1 MCSKAVLSPTARV
14 RNRVYERNYLAIF
27 PCDLP
32 KRFLRNRN
40 RVGDNPLIDK
50 DSNGYVMSGFLPLF
64 IDLHDRKVVIIGG
77 GSVGERKATL
87 FGRYARTVVV
97 SREFTEKLLKSKE
110 IERIIVDLKLG
121 DEEFVDLIK
130 DAFLVIPA
138 TDDPAYNEHL
148 AEIAGLLGVLVN
160 RVNDDPGDV
169 IIPSVIARGDVT
181 IGISTLGSSPALS
194 RYSRR
199 RIEEVITPEYG
210 EMARLQSEMRKL
222 LKERVPDQK
231 KRQQI
236 LWQILG
242 DEMVWEHLKT
252 SYSRAYEAALGHLR
266 DKEVL

>member
-1 MCSKAVLSPTARV
+1 MLELPPVAAVVLQARCMRHV
-14 RNRVYERNYLAIF
+14 SFRLIPPPV
-27 PCDLP
+27 LP
-32 KRFLRNRN
+32 KHHMP
-40 RVGDNPLIDK
+40 GGNPLIDK
-50 DSNGYVMSGFLPLF
+50 DINDYVMSGFLPLF

-97 SREFTEKLLKSKE
+97 SLEFTEKLLKSSE
-110 IERIIVDLKLG
+110 IERMTIDRKLD
-121 DEEFVDLIK
+121 DEEFADLIK

-138 TDDPAYNEHL
+138 TDDIAYNEHL

-160 RVNDDPGDV
+160 QVNDDLGDV

-181 IGISTLGSSPALS
+181 IGISTLGNSPALS

-210 EMARLQSEMRKL
+210 GMARLQSDLREL

-231 KRQQI
+231 ERQQV
-236 LWQILG
+236 LWEILG
-242 DEMVWEHLKT
+242 DEKVWEHLKT
-252 SYSRAYEAALGHLR
+252 SYNRAYEEALRHLR
-266 DKEVL
+266 DKEAL